1 MNDPGL
7 DEPISEESKDL
18 ENQRKDEHD
27 EREKEEESFL
37 DPSRWWFQSTAFPLI
52 AGTFG
57 PMASAFSICAL
68 AVHWRVYLPPEIA
81 QVPGVSQETGIAIPD
96 PEW

>member
-7 DEPISEESKDL
+7 DQPISEESKDL
-18 ENQRKDEHD
+18 ENQQKDEQD

-37 DPSRWWFQSTAFPLI
+37 EPSRWWFASTAFPLI

-68 AVHWRVYLPPEIA
+68 VEHWRVYLPPAITQA
-81 QVPGVSQETGIAIPD
+81 SGVSEETGIGIPD
-96 PEW
+96 PKW